1 MPMYQWNHIEGS
13 PMPVFFYRILQYT
26 YHHNTNIPISTFTT
40 TSSYDNITI
49 RYGYLRGPL
58 NPNPSP
64 VVTRRGGSLCGIDF
78 GFGEPRDWGRC
89 LQVRGWVG
97 VHAWERSAYSLPT
110 RGGIYQSIQKDRSC
124 AFPLTVSSAC
134 SPIHQSIHLTHAP
147 PQQSHIYIHLHTSTY
162 IYILILT
169 YHSYLNRRATRYGT
183 GTSVQM
189 AVYMAVHTWLS
200 EGPGNVHHSVDSKIR
215 QIVHRYVSNL
225 SY

>member
-97 VHAWERSAYSLPT
+97 VHAWERSAYSLPK

-162 IYILILT
+162 LYSHTTHTLT
-169 YHSYLNRRATRYGT
+169 GGQHVMGLVRVCRWRFTWPCTHGYRRVLATCITAWTARSGRLFT
-183 GTSVQM
+183 GTYRIYRM
-189 AVYMAVHTWLS
+189 
-200 EGPGNVHHSVDSKIR
+200 K
-215 QIVHRYVSNL
+215 
-225 SY
+225 